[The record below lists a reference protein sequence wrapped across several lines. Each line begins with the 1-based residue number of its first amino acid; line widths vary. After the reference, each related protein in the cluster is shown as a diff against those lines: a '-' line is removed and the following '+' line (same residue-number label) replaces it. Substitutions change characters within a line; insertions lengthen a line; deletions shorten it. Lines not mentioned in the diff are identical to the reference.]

1 MIQSKPQ
8 RARYEAIQALILRH
22 PEEFQ
27 ALHDAARLKHSVRD
41 LDAERE
47 AKKVRLS

>member
-1 MIQSKPQ
+1 MIKSAPQ
-8 RARYEAIQALILRH
+8 RARYEAIRALIAAH

-27 ALHDAARLKHSVRD
+27 ALHDAARVKHAVRD

-47 AKKVRLS
+47 ARKVRLS

>member
-1 MIQSKPQ
+1 MIKSAPQ
-8 RARYEAIQALILRH
+8 RARYEAIRELIARH
-22 PEEFQ
+22 PEEFE

-47 AKKVRLS
+47 AKRVRLS